1 MNNYLIKS
9 SSPTLIDKKID
20 ELIKKHEFTDAEIN
34 IYDLEESSITSLIED
49 ADTISFLTPN
59 KIIIGRN
66 LSQSNFT
73 EKDINTLN
81 KYLNNPNNDVIL
93 IFTTS
98 NIDTRK
104 KSIKEI
110 ISKLTTINIET
121 TPKEIIK
128 DLFKDYDIEY
138 KVISLLEEYYSD
150 NLERLVSE
158 CQKLKL
164 AFIDT
169 KKISY
174 TGASELLVKPLN
186 KRDNLAF
193 DLVREIALKDKK
205 KAINIYNELLSYNIE
220 SYSLIGLLE
229 SQYRLLYQVKV
240 LNKKNI
246 SYNDIA
252 KELEVHPFRVKKT
265 LELIRF
271 YTLKEIRKLIKNL
284 ADVDF
289 KIKSGIYENN
299 IIIDLLILNIK

>member
-73 EKDINTLN
+73 EKDINTLK
-81 KYLNNPNNDVIL
+81 KYLSNPNDDVIL

>member
-121 TPKEIIK
+121 TPK
-128 DLFKDYDIEY
+128 
-138 KVISLLEEYYSD
+138 
-150 NLERLVSE
+150 
-158 CQKLKL
+158 
-164 AFIDT
+164 
-169 KKISY
+169 
-174 TGASELLVKPLN
+174 
-186 KRDNLAF
+186 
-193 DLVREIALKDKK
+193 
-205 KAINIYNELLSYNIE
+205 
-220 SYSLIGLLE
+220 
-229 SQYRLLYQVKV
+229 
-240 LNKKNI
+240 
-246 SYNDIA
+246 
-252 KELEVHPFRVKKT
+252 
-265 LELIRF
+265 
-271 YTLKEIRKLIKNL
+271 
-284 ADVDF
+284 
-289 KIKSGIYENN
+289 
-299 IIIDLLILNIK
+299 